1 MQHIIKVGLV
11 STGLLFTPGIVQ
23 ASAGP
28 NDADTTS
35 ARRTATAEALRQ
47 LDDATIVAIFDFAN
61 TADIET
67 GRLAER
73 LGSTK
78 EVRDFG
84 TMLVR
89 AHEQVR
95 QLGRDLAKRL
105 GVTPTPPA
113 NDRAPR
119 DHAAAIA
126 RLEKLNGVA
135 FDRAFLQH
143 EVSFHAAVI
152 DAVTTTLLPAIK
164 NAELR
169 DLVVKVAPAFESHRA
184 AANHML
190 QKGSA
195 AARGTSR
202 GH

>member
-1 MQHIIKVGLV
+1 
-11 STGLLFTPGIVQ
+11 
-23 ASAGP
+23 
-28 NDADTTS
+28 
-35 ARRTATAEALRQ
+35 
-47 LDDATIVAIFDFAN
+47 
-61 TADIET
+61 
-67 GRLAER
+67 
-73 LGSTK
+73 
-78 EVRDFG
+78 
-84 TMLVR
+84 MLVQ

-113 NDRAPR
+113 NDKAPK
-119 DHAAAIA
+119 DHADALA
-126 RLEKLNGVA
+126 RLGKMRGAA

-143 EVSFHAAVI
+143 EVNFHAAVI
-152 DAVTTTLLPAIK
+152 DAVTKTLLPAIK

-190 QKGSA
+190 QKGA
-195 AARGTSR
+195 AASGNTPH